1 MYLCCYYY
9 FFLDLLQ
16 LVKSEPDMPN
26 NLKNKLN
33 TLLSLLV
40 QYTNNKNEINNYIF
54 KLLDSSYVN
63 ILEAQ
68 QLSKQ
73 IDVIKTNAL

>member
-1 MYLCCYYY
+1 MLLLF

-26 NLKNKLN
+26 NLKNKLS

-40 QYTNNKNEINNYIF
+40 KYINNKNEINNYIF
-54 KLLDSSYVN
+54 KLLDTSYVN

-73 IDVIKTNAL
+73 INVVKMNAL

>member
-9 FFLDLLQ
+9 FFPDLLQ
-16 LVKSEPDMPN
+16 LVKSEPDMSN

-73 IDVIKTNAL
+73 IDVVKTNAL